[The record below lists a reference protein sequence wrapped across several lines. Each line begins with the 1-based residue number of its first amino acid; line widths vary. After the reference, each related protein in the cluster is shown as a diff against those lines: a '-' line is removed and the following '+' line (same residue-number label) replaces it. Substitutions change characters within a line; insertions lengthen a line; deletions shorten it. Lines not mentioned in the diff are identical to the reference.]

1 MTFYDLLRAA
11 AVALGAQWQGEDG
24 AINIVG
30 VRNTYEINS
39 NKFNDLICVAYTS
52 QKYGHS
58 VLICEATTDPGLYW
72 RSNLANVKGTAILPR
87 GHYKRMWRIGKHL
100 GKYTALV
107 QLTPVAVWRD
117 ANRDSKIDI
126 GTVLD
131 TGMHGIALHRA
142 GEFVK
147 SILVD
152 KWSAGCQ
159 VVADPKSYAQLL
171 NLAHAHAEKFG
182 NFFDYTLLDD
192 VDVKLN
198 WGSK

>member
-1 MTFYDLLRAA
+1 MTFYDQLRAA
-11 AVALGAQWQGEDG
+11 AIALGAQWCEEER

-30 VRNTYEINS
+30 VRNTDEVNA

-52 QKYGHS
+52 HKFGHS
-58 VLICEATTDPGLYW
+58 VLICEASTDPGLYW
-72 RSNLANVKGTAILPR
+72 RNNLANVKGTAILPR
-87 GHYKRMWRIGKHL
+87 GHYKRLWRIGKHQ

-107 QLTPVAVWRD
+107 QLSPVAVWRD
-117 ANRDSKIDI
+117 ANRDSKIET

-159 VVADPKSYAQLL
+159 VVAAPNEFAQLM
-171 NLAHAHAEKFG
+171 NLAHGHAEKFA
-182 NFFDYTLLDD
+182 NAFDYTLLHD
-192 VDVKLN
+192 VDVGLN